1 MLNYRTDKRGLSL
14 LEAVIAM
21 AILSIGLLIIIR
33 IFPLTAKMSKTAEQ
47 STIAANLGQA
57 KIEEMF
63 SLGYDNIAIGTLESK
78 HRLGSTADNPFYQ
91 YQRQTVTEYVDG
103 DLNYSATETGLK
115 KISVTVYW
123 ISQTTGLERNL
134 PVNVLIS
141 QK

>member
-1 MLNYRTDKRGLSL
+1 M
-14 LEAVIAM
+14 AI

-47 STIAANLGQA
+47 STIAANLAQA

-63 SLGYDNIAIGTLESK
+63 ALGYDNITIGTLESK
-78 HRLGSTADNPFYQ
+78 HRLGSTIDNPFYQ
-91 YQRQTVTEYVDG
+91 YQRQTITEYVDG
-103 DLNYSATETGLK
+103 NLNHSATETGLK

-123 ISQTTGLERNL
+123 TSQTTGLERSL